1 MRDYRE
7 LIRSS
12 GLYASA
18 KGGRYARVAVL
29 DSGIPTVKGI
39 LSYCSRNFTSG
50 SARDAEHATF
60 VGSLLFGR
68 GQIWGICPD
77 ASAYFGNV
85 FEGGIA
91 KPDSVAKAISCAVN
105 EWDADVINLSLGFS
119 RDLDCP
125 KPIREA
131 CKMAAD
137 KGVTLVAAA
146 GNDGGKA
153 LWPAALPEVICVG
166 STNGAAKADF
176 SNTGEIDFVV
186 PGVNLEGYSVTGDL
200 TTRSGTSFSAALVSG
215 LAALLVSEARIESG
229 ERPGVQEIRGGLIEL
244 CSDLGDPGW
253 DQETGYGTPFLQ
265 PVQKPGIFDRILS
278 ALKSLFRRN

>member
-12 GLYASA
+12 GLYEAA
-18 KGGRYARVAVL
+18 KGGRNARVAVL

-50 SARDAEHATF
+50 SARDAEHSTF

-68 GQIWGICPD
+68 GQIWGICPES
-77 ASAYFGNV
+77 SAYFGNV
-85 FEGGIA
+85 FEGGVA
-91 KPDSVAKAISCAVN
+91 KPDIVAKAISCAVN

-119 RDLDCP
+119 RDVECP
-125 KPIREA
+125 KVLQEA
-131 CKMAAD
+131 CRMATD
-137 KGVTLVAAA
+137 KGTILVAAA

-166 STNGAAKADF
+166 STNGLDKAEF

-186 PGVNLEGYSVTGDL
+186 PGVDLEGYGVAGDL
-200 TTRSGTSFSAALVSG
+200 TIRSGTSFSSALVSG
-215 LAALLVSEARIESG
+215 LAALLVSEARIENGAHLDLQS
-229 ERPGVQEIRGGLIEL
+229 VKDGLIEL
-244 CSDLGDPGW
+244 CTDLGAPGW
-253 DQETGYGTPFLQ
+253 DPETGYGTPFLQ
-265 PVQKPGIFDRILS
+265 PVQKPGIFDRIIS
-278 ALKSLFRRN
+278 ALKSLFRRK